1 MYKNV
6 IKPILDVALALIF
19 VLLFWWLYI
28 ILAILVKIK
37 FGTPVLFKQKRPGK
51 IDPKTGKESIF
62 TLYKFRTMTDE
73 RDRDGHLLP
82 DEERMTRFGNFLRST
97 SLDEIPEIF
106 FDILLGGGQIM
117 SWVGPRPLLIEY
129 IPRYTK
135 EQRRRHEVLPG
146 LTGYAQASGRNA
158 ISWEEKFKADVW
170 YVDHMSF
177 LLDIKIFFKTI
188 SIVLNRTGISSDTS
202 ATMEEF
208 TGNKESAYNG
218 DGFIINKEI

>member
-1 MYKNV
+1 
-6 IKPILDVALALIF
+6 
-19 VLLFWWLYI
+19 
-28 ILAILVKIK
+28 
-37 FGTPVLFKQKRPGK
+37 
-51 IDPKTGKESIF
+51 
-62 TLYKFRTMTDE
+62 
-73 RDRDGHLLP
+73 
-82 DEERMTRFGNFLRST
+82 
-97 SLDEIPEIF
+97 
-106 FDILLGGGQIM
+106 M

>member
-37 FGTPVLFKQKRPGK
+37 LGTPVLFKQKRPGK